1 MKKLLL
7 LPLAIFPYSSVLGV
21 LLSELFTEDAAPVVF
36 GVFTL
41 AFALA
46 SPVCNV
52 IFMFLSRND
61 DPNDLIRTALVVKLI
76 HIPSYIAVF
85 IFGIYAALM
94 IFMTLPLIIMLVLFD
109 CTVLI
114 LSGSVSVFALAKNM
128 KNNKFLS
135 TAALVCQFFFCA
147 DIISLLVLRVAS
159 KKK

>member
-1 MKKLLL
+1 
-7 LPLAIFPYSSVLGV
+7 LGV
-21 LLSELFTEDAAPVVF
+21 LLSELFTEDVAPVVF

-128 KNNKFLS
+128 KNNKLLS
-135 TAALVCQFFFCA
+135 AAALVCQFFFCA
-147 DIISLLVLRVAS
+147 DIISLLVLHVAS

>member
-21 LLSELFTEDAAPVVF
+21 LLSEIFTEDAAPVVF

-61 DPNDLIRTALVVKLI
+61 DPNDRFYLRYLCGA
-76 HIPSYIAVF
+76 YD
-85 IFGIYAALM
+85 IYDASPYHHAR
-94 IFMTLPLIIMLVLFD
+94 
-109 CTVLI
+109 
-114 LSGSVSVFALAKNM
+114 SV
-128 KNNKFLS
+128 
-135 TAALVCQFFFCA
+135 
-147 DIISLLVLRVAS
+147 
-159 KKK
+159 